1 MSEVQLRVEDARQ
14 RDVYRGIARIDQ
26 QTMQKLGISAGDV
39 IEIVGKRTT
48 AAIAWPAYSEDQN
61 REIIRIDGFTRKNA
75 GVAMHELVVVR
86 PAKVTNAVTVVL
98 APIDMKLNVD
108 EDFTNFVKNRLMERT
123 FVEGD
128 TTLVM
133 MLGHAIPFRVTKSR
147 PHGIVRIGHGT
158 TVQIM
163 AEPAPETKG
172 VPRTTY
178 EDIGGLHEE
187 IQRIREMVELP
198 LRHPELFQRLGIE
211 PPKGVLLHGPP
222 GCGKTLLARAVANES
237 EANFYSINGPE
248 IMSKFYGESEA
259 RLREMFQQAQKNAP
273 SIIFIDELDAIA
285 PKREEVTGEVE
296 RRVVAQLLALMDG
309 LSGRGYLIVIGAT
322 NRPEALDPALRR
334 PGRFDREIEIG
345 VPDKTGRY
353 EIMQIHTRGMPLKE
367 DVDLKKL
374 SKMTH
379 GYTGADLSALS
390 RETAMKALRRYL
402 PEINLEDERIPPS
415 VLEKMEV
422 RMEDFLAAYR
432 EITPTAMREVY
443 IEVPSVRWTEVGG
456 LADIKEDLKEA
467 VEWPLKNPEVFTK
480 MGIRPPKGIMLY
492 GPPGCGK
499 TLLARAVATESE
511 ANFITIKGPEVFSKW
526 VGESEKAIR
535 EVFRKARM
543 ASPAVIFFDEFDSLV
558 PGRGMGYADSGV
570 TERVIS
576 QLLTEMDGLVSLE
589 DVVIIAATNRP
600 DIIDPAILRP
610 GRFDRLIYVPEP
622 DNESR
627 LAIFKIYTKNMP
639 LSNDVDLA
647 QLVLLSKKYSGADI
661 EALCREA
668 GLNAL
673 RRDIEA
679 KEVNASDFRKATEK
693 IAPSIM
699 PNMETWYKGF
709 MKNIRQLKKPT
720 TPVA

>member
-1 MSEVQLRVEDARQ
+1 M
-14 RDVYRGIARIDQ
+14 
-26 QTMQKLGISAGDV
+26 
-39 IEIVGKRTT
+39 
-48 AAIAWPAYSEDQN
+48 
-61 REIIRIDGFTRKNA
+61 
-75 GVAMHELVVVR
+75 
-86 PAKVTNAVTVVL
+86 
-98 APIDMKLNVD
+98 
-108 EDFTNFVKNRLMERT
+108 
-123 FVEGD
+123 
-128 TTLVM
+128 
-133 MLGHAIPFRVTKSR
+133 
-147 PHGIVRIGHGT
+147 
-158 TVQIM
+158 
-163 AEPAPETKG
+163 
-172 VPRTTY
+172 
-178 EDIGGLHEE
+178 
-187 IQRIREMVELP
+187 
-198 LRHPELFQRLGIE
+198 
-211 PPKGVLLHGPP
+211 
-222 GCGKTLLARAVANES
+222 
-237 EANFYSINGPE
+237 
-248 IMSKFYGESEA
+248 
-259 RLREMFQQAQKNAP
+259 
-273 SIIFIDELDAIA
+273 
-285 PKREEVTGEVE
+285 
-296 RRVVAQLLALMDG
+296 
-309 LSGRGYLIVIGAT
+309 
-322 NRPEALDPALRR
+322 RR

-345 VPDKTGRY
+345 VPDKKGRY

-367 DVDLKKL
+367 DVDLKKI

-379 GYTGADLSALS
+379 GYTGADLSSLG

-443 IEVPSVRWTEVGG
+443 IEVPTVRWTEVGG
-456 LADIKEDLKEA
+456 LAEVKEDLKEA
-467 VEWPLKNPEVFTK
+467 VEWPLKNPGVFTR

-576 QLLTEMDGLVSLE
+576 QLLTELDGLVSLE

-600 DIIDPAILRP
+600 DIVDPAILRP

-622 DNESR
+622 DNDSR
-627 LAIFKIYTKNMP
+627 LAIFKIYTKGMP
-639 LSNDVDLA
+639 LAKDVNLS
-647 QLVLLSKKYSGADI
+647 QLVMLTKKYSGADI

-668 GLNAL
+668 GLIAL
-673 RRDIEA
+673 RTDIKA
-679 KEVNASDFRKATEK
+679 KEVNNSDFRKAAEK
-693 IAPSIM
+693 IGPSIM

>member
-39 IEIVGKRTT
+39 IEIVGKRNT

-75 GVAMHELVVVR
+75 GVAMHELVVIR
-86 PAKVTNAVTVVL
+86 PAKVTNATTVVL

-108 EDFTNFVKNRLMERT
+108 DDFTNFVKNRLMERT

-237 EANFYSINGPE
+237 EANFYSINGTE

-345 VPDKTGRY
+345 VPDKKGRY

-367 DVDLKKL
+367 DVDLKKI

-379 GYTGADLSALS
+379 GYTGADLSSLG

-443 IEVPSVRWTEVGG
+443 IEVPTVRWTEVGG
-456 LADIKEDLKEA
+456 LAEVKEDLKEA
-467 VEWPLKNPEVFTK
+467 VEWPLKNPGVFTR

-576 QLLTEMDGLVSLE
+576 QLLTELDGLVSLE

-600 DIIDPAILRP
+600 DIVDPAILRP

-622 DNESR
+622 DNDSR
-627 LAIFKIYTKNMP
+627 LAIFKIYTKGMP
-639 LSNDVDLA
+639 LAKDVNLS
-647 QLVLLSKKYSGADI
+647 QLVMLTKKYSGADI

-673 RRDIEA
+673 RKDIKA
-679 KEVNASDFRKATEK
+679 KEVNSSDFRTATEK
-693 IAPSIM
+693 IGPSIM